1 MYFTVSG
8 NGKPIVFLHGW
19 GCDGQIFAPVA
30 RRLTDFTCY
39 LADFD
44 GFGASVPV
52 SKRGKTVQ
60 DYADDLKVFLRQNG
74 IVSPLLVG
82 HSFGCR
88 VAAVY
93 SASNAENVRGIV
105 MVAPAGIRRFNLAR
119 EAKISRYK
127 ICKALKKIGFT
138 CNLSH
143 GSADYAACPPE
154 LKQTFVNVVNADLS
168 AYFRAICAPTLIV
181 CGDADIA
188 TPYKDCAHIHR
199 LIKGSGLVK
208 IAGDH
213 FAFFRSPAAFAQTVR
228 IFAKSVFWG

>member
-8 NGKPIVFLHGW
+8 KGKPIVFLHGW
-19 GCDGQIFAPVA
+19 GCDGQIFSPIA
-30 RRLTDFTCY
+30 RRLTDYTCY

-52 SKRGKTVQ
+52 SKQGKTVQ
-60 DYADDLKVFLRQNG
+60 DYADDLKVFIEQNG

-93 SASNAENVRGIV
+93 AASNAQSASGIV
-105 MVAPAGIRRFNLAR
+105 MVAPAGIRRFSLAR
-119 EAKISRYK
+119 EAKIARYK
-127 ICKALKKIGFT
+127 LVKTLNKIGFK
-138 CNLSH
+138 CNVPR
-143 GSADYAACPPE
+143 GSTDYAACPPE

-168 AYFRAICAPTLIV
+168 AYFKAICVPTLIV
-181 CGDADIA
+181 CGDADVA
-188 TPYKDCAHIHR
+188 TPYKDCARIHR
-199 LIKGSGLVK
+199 LIKGSGLIK